1 MGEGLTNERG
11 ERGGQESREA
21 ASLAPLTLLFIPPP
35 TGMLLRSD
43 HRHLKNNLMH
53 GCSSPTPS
61 SLPPLSQLF
70 SCCSLVGLYQ
80 GHNRICGIRE
90 KGGSRSV
97 SRHGQ
102 ASDLYAQR
110 KRNADYDNNKPAL
123 RQLLDSSV
131 TNMHRVSGILRPQFI
146 K

>member
-21 ASLAPLTLLFIPPP
+21 ASLALLTLLFIPPP

-61 SLPPLSQLF
+61 RPPSSLSTVLVLFLSGPVPRAQLM
-70 SCCSLVGLYQ
+70 
-80 GHNRICGIRE
+80 E
-90 KGGSRSV
+90 TTGSV
-97 SRHGQ
+97 E
-102 ASDLYAQR
+102 
-110 KRNADYDNNKPAL
+110 
-123 RQLLDSSV
+123 
-131 TNMHRVSGILRPQFI
+131 
-146 K
+146 